1 MSPAGFAAV
10 ADVVAVPLDEVAD
23 VADVVAEADVDVA
36 SFCASLD
43 PHPESTRPATATAD
57 RTGTA

>member
-10 ADVVAVPLDEVAD
+10 ADVVAAALDEVD
-23 VADVVAEADVDVA
+23 VAVEEADVVVA
-36 SFCASLD
+36 SFCASLAA
-43 PHPESTRPATATAD
+43 HPDNTRPARATAD